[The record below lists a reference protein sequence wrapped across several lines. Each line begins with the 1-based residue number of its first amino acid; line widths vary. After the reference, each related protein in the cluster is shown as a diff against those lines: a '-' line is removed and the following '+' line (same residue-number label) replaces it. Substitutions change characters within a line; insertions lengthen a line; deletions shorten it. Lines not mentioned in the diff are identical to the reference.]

1 MANSSNPTSTKPA
14 RRRKKPT
21 ELEMSAV
28 TFAGLLA
35 QNVDQ
40 NRGIKTEYGTP
51 ETQAKVIAEVKETF
65 FKYSKEGD

>member
-1 MANSSNPTSTKPA
+1 MSNQATTKPA

-21 ELEMSAV
+21 DLEMSAV

-40 NRGIKTEYGTP
+40 NRGITTEYGTP
-51 ETQAKVIAEVKETF
+51 ETQEKVIAEVKKTF
-65 FKYSKEGD
+65 LKYSKEGD